1 MTNQHNNL
9 LYTGVTNNLVRR
21 IAEHKAK
28 VNKGFTYKYN
38 CDKLVYFESLSSIT
52 DAIRREKQLKN
63 WKREW
68 KKLKKQIQSK
78 HFSIC
83 KHLRRRGANW
93 PEWVNANLTSINE
106 RIKTYTDK
114 HNEFLKEAGLKRI

>member
-1 MTNQHNNL
+1 LTRNPKKEQKEMNRGSYIYFITNQHNNL

-68 KKLKKQIQSK
+68 KKLKKTATI
-78 HFSIC
+78 
-83 KHLRRRGANW
+83 
-93 PEWVNANLTSINE
+93 LTFH
-106 RIKTYTDK
+106 DM
-114 HNEFLKEAGLKRI
+114 